1 MMIARMISVEI
12 QPGHE
17 DDLVAAVEAT
27 ILPVA
32 REQDGFVNAV
42 GLIDRSTGR
51 GMLITFWA
59 DARHLEASEASGYLS
74 AQLAHAA
81 PFLTGPAIRET
92 FEVAVAPAG
101 AAA

>member
-1 MMIARMISVEI
+1 MLARMISVDI

-17 DDLVAAVEAT
+17 DDLLARLTTT

-32 REQDGFVNAV
+32 REQEGFVDAI

-59 DARHLEASEASGYLS
+59 DAHHLEASEASGYLS
-74 AQLAHAA
+74 AQLGHAA

-92 FEVAVAPAG
+92 FEVAVPPAG
-101 AAA
+101 ARS